1 MRLRLLSDLHSEH
14 WGSAARLWSHLES
27 RLGYFRQDI
36 RPRDVMCLCGDIG
49 HPSDPKLEQLL
60 GKFTARWPRTL
71 FVPGN
76 HEFYDLK
83 FRFDRESALK
93 QLRAVCDRTG
103 VKLLDRERVD
113 LDGVSFFGCTL
124 WSAASQLD
132 FWMLHDGYCVFR
144 THEEYLAA
152 HARDRLWLDAE
163 LAADHGPG
171 ERVVLTHHLPTP
183 KLIHQR
189 YHYRGAP
196 QTAFMTPLDELVAQS
211 SARFWFSGHT
221 HESMQA
227 RVGQTLCAVSP
238 LGYPEE
244 QKHRAEPLLD
254 QAFTL

>member
-1 MRLRLLSDLHSEH
+1 
-14 WGSAARLWSHLES
+14 
-27 RLGYFRQDI
+27 
-36 RPRDVMCLCGDIG
+36 MCLCGDIG
-49 HPSDPKLEQLL
+49 HPSD
-60 GKFTARWPRTL
+60 
-71 FVPGN
+71 
-76 HEFYDLK
+76 
-83 FRFDRESALK
+83 RFDRESALK
-93 QLRAVCDRTG
+93 QLRAVCDRTW

-152 HARDRLWLDAE
+152 HTRDRLWLDAE
-163 LAADHGPG
+163 LAADHGPGERGPG

-211 SARFWFSGHT
+211 RARFWFSGHT
-221 HESMQA
+221 HETMQA
-227 RVGQTLCAVSP
+227 KVGQTLCAVSP